1 MSELAMV
8 PAQDS
13 SALYPTPNEWNM
25 MKDQA
30 QMLISSGFL
39 PTEVKSPQ
47 QALAIMMKGR
57 EVGMPP
63 MQAFAHINVIKG
75 KPTLSAEGMLALIFK
90 NHPKTKLKYLQ
101 NDNDACIMV
110 VTKPGNE
117 PSTFAFSMED
127 AKKAQLTKN
136 HNWQKYARAMLRS
149 RAISEMARSLFPECL
164 MGVSYTQE
172 ELEPPQ
178 PGQAIASAGQA
189 HVVQAF
195 ETDAK
200 PDKWVQ
206 IERLVKSFMV
216 YGIPEKCLEEIVAH
230 MLQEPLASIK
240 DFSDRHFDF
249 CRKLFKNLKDGDI
262 SKEDIFDMLHDDRFK
277 EEVKAIE
284 SKENDQVVASDIENS
299 FSDNQELA
307 EVKE

>member
-1 MSELAMV
+1 MNELAV
-8 PAQDS
+8 LPSQDS

-30 QMLISSGFL
+30 QMLVSSGFL
-39 PTEVKSPQ
+39 PSDVKTPQ

-101 NDNDACIMV
+101 NDTEACICV
-110 VTKPGNE
+110 VSKPGNE
-117 PSTFAFSMED
+117 PSTFAFTMDD

-136 HNWQKYARAMLRS
+136 PNWQKYARAMLRS
-149 RAISEMARSLFPECL
+149 RCISEMARSLFPECL

-172 ELEPPQ
+172 EMDQ
-178 PGQAIASAGQA
+178 PAPVDQTRQVI
-189 HVVQAF
+189 QAF
-195 ETDAK
+195 DAPEK
-200 PDKWVQ
+200 TEKWEH

-216 YGIPEKCLEEIVAH
+216 YGIPEKSLEEIVAH
-230 MLQEPLASIK
+230 MLQEDITSIK
-240 DFSDRHFDF
+240 DFSERHFDF
-249 CRKLFKNLKDGDI
+249 CRKLFRNLKDGEI
-262 SKEDIFDMLHDDRFK
+262 SKEEIFEMLHDDRFK
-277 EEVKAIE
+277 DEVKSIE
-284 SKENDQVVASDIENS
+284 AKENDQVVAAEIQEAFNENK
-299 FSDNQELA
+299 ELA
-307 EVKE
+307 GSQE